1 MSRADD
7 IAGHYRR
14 VVELLGDT
22 EPVGTRDWMA
32 RWHLAK
38 AQALEGLA
46 RLEQRTEVEPAGLCE
61 AEYRVTFAH
70 GSGPV
75 GALDEE
81 QGRMMLESRHGVALQ
96 GRLVAEWVTIATRKP
111 EIDTPRVDPRG

>member
-1 MSRADD
+1 MSRAED

-46 RLEQRTEVEPAGLCE
+46 RLEQRAEPAGLCE

-70 GSGPV
+70 GDPV
-75 GALDEE
+75 GALDEA
-81 QGRMMLESRHGVALQ
+81 QGRMMLDGAHAVALQ
-96 GRLVAEWVTIATRKP
+96 ARLVAEWVTIATRKV
-111 EIDTPRVDPRG
+111 DTPRVDPRGWPA